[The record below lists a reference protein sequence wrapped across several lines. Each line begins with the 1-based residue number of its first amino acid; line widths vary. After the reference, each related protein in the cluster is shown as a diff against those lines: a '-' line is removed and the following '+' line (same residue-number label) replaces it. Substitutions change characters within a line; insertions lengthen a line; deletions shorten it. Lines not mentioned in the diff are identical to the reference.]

1 MTSCEEMLMGLFDT
15 RNRIVR
21 QLKEQQQLFDQALQS
36 SLLLRGIQPPAWL
49 SGARAT
55 TVTGDRCHPGSK
67 EDLIPGLLIPPHKQ
81 TANSSLGFC
90 TYNKSEAL
98 YSIGTH
104 DFSEEFMT
112 DNMSTLMRGDIREP
126 NGNEICGDSQNGDPP
141 PQTAAMP
148 SEVCIAPDRSL
159 EKITRSR
166 SRQRALEQ
174 RNSEKKR
181 ETDDKKAA
189 ENENTGRVA
198 SSRFASQAP
207 RFACQQSDI
216 GVRSMDP
223 LKYCKGFGTEKTVHP
238 LNSKEGSIRDDKIGC
253 RILGYESSPRNRATQ
268 QMHDGNV
275 SPPCG
280 LSSVEIAK
288 AAERQPVYGNML
300 AIQPKELMFDDM
312 EDCSVKNKRPDL
324 DEQILES
331 ELLEKNK
338 NMQPESANLA
348 NLEDFSEQIQREMVV
363 SGEDLSANESSQI
376 GMTTV
381 DASEGNMMQDV
392 LSSAEQLAEVRKLVD
407 SLNVQSPECSSCSD
421 FQQGIDD
428 TMPNKEVSDVTL
440 RKSTNSSREHI
451 KSEREVTGTKNKRE
465 VTEGDVSEVNLD
477 TTRFSSSD
485 HLKIRKLSD
494 SANLEPRKQ
503 GVSVGTQR
511 RITRSMSSCF
521 LNGGE
526 DTQRQTASVT
536 GNQNRGASS
545 SRKGLQ
551 KVDEF
556 VHSNGLQVRD
566 LDYSLKDMVNETV
579 GIALCGTV
587 DKSVAVLNISPKNCK
602 TGSKASYFL
611 RSRSL
616 THQRNVDASL
626 MAGSNGSK
634 PRHSSQSFK
643 LSENPM
649 GNVCDLSRP
658 AYWMQPNNDNQL
670 NPKAITSPSMMG
682 DNLQTQN
689 EDAESASGISEAI
702 VESHNDTSNQIH
714 AADSDLDARFDG
726 VEAHQSTEQSDID
739 RLQFLPSPQAGCSP
753 IFLQEVE
760 PDLKDQYASTPSAFQ
775 KTSEFEEQVNEASDY
790 PLTNQQGSERLGISV
805 LDNNKCSDPKDDLQ
819 RLGGTKPQVTSVDYS
834 VEEKA
839 GSCVSDTHHTGDTE
853 QDLEKKQPYQEK
865 EFVSPSC
872 PASRTTVCD
881 SLDYSG
887 KHSSTF
893 GVDDSLP
900 VFEGFSVG
908 LPIFCEEPPVMEGS
922 TLYDYLD
929 FSSFKT
935 TAVDGPQICKSTS
948 FLTPRSNATAKY
960 KIHSTPDVYQS
971 LPNGLLEHMRGSF
984 PCDAEDLKHVGTTAG
999 EDGILHEIRCISG
1012 LQLMDGSLKG
1022 SYCGSNARSDA
1033 KLRKGIRSPAASTPA
1048 SGKFSERTL
1057 LKSNSSSS
1065 GKQFKNP
1072 ELTCFRI
1079 EEEETDMNEEN
1090 GHVDL
1095 DDVSEISPKR
1105 NCLRMNMPENALA
1118 DISMSQCGS
1127 SDINDEGKTF
1137 LHSNN
1142 TNRDHMEIAFAGKES
1157 GVSKKHSDERKNVT
1171 DDKENRYPSFSV
1183 GKSEKVSNFLPKR
1196 TSKAKLSGNVG
1207 RANGSQ
1213 AVSEKDRKLNN
1224 IVANISSFVPLIQQ
1238 KKPVPGKFS
1247 LDKSF
1252 MITTGC
1258 CKSSS
1263 YFVFSRLLLRKKLT
1277 CLIYLLTCLA
1287 FFTFA
1292 AKRDVKVK
1300 ALEAAEAAKRL
1311 EEKKEIER
1319 KMRKEAAK
1327 LEREKLM
1334 LENLKQMEEQKRR
1347 EEEKKQKRRADL
1359 AKRQQRD
1366 EEEKKE
1372 KERKRK
1378 LIEESRKQFRL
1389 AEEKELQHKV
1399 DKDEFKRKEAKRQKV
1414 EKGRDGI
1421 EQMKT
1426 ALSGTGIVGASDAG
1440 PSEHVRGEGEAVA
1453 VLRDKL
1459 IGTNTLANVDK
1470 GCSSGIEETEEMQY
1484 EMSPYRGSD
1493 DEEEEDD
1500 DMARRKFI
1508 PSWARKENLI
1518 PVLCRQQHVDPDV
1531 IFPSI
1536 KGCNL
1541 NEVLGSNNFSR
1552 YRDRNGRGESGCWL
1566 NDRFTQQEEYQYKLK
1581 MGYIKL

>member
-1 MTSCEEMLMGLFDT
+1 MASCEEMLMGIFDT

-21 QLKEQQQLFDQALQS
+21 QLKEQQQLFDQALHS

-67 EDLIPGLLIPPHKQ
+67 EDLVPGLLIPPHKQ
-81 TANSSLGFC
+81 IANSCVGCC

-104 DFSEEFMT
+104 DFNKEFKT
-112 DNMSTLMRGDIREP
+112 DNMSTLMKGDIREP

-198 SSRFASQAP
+198 SSRFA
-207 RFACQQSDI
+207 CQQSNI

-223 LKYCKGFGTEKTVHP
+223 LKYRKGFGTEKTVHP
-238 LNSKEGSIRDDKIGC
+238 LNSKEVSIRDDKIGC
-253 RILGYESSPRNRATQ
+253 RILGYESSARNRATQ

-275 SPPCG
+275 CPPCG

-312 EDCSVKNKRPDL
+312 EDCSVKDKRPDL
-324 DEQILES
+324 DDEQIFES
-331 ELLEKNK
+331 ERLEKNK

-363 SGEDLSANESSQI
+363 SGDDLSANESSQI
-376 GMTTV
+376 GMTTM

-407 SLNVQSPECSSCSD
+407 SLNVQSPEGSSCSHL
-421 FQQGIDD
+421 QQGIDD

-451 KSEREVTGTKNKRE
+451 KSERKVTDTKNKRE

-485 HLKIRKLSD
+485 QLKIRKLSD
-494 SANLEPRKQ
+494 SANLQPREQ
-503 GVSVGTQR
+503 GASVGTQR

-545 SRKGLQ
+545 SLKRLQ

-556 VHSNGLQVRD
+556 VHSNSLHVRD

-611 RSRSL
+611 RNRSL

-634 PRHSSQSFK
+634 PRHSSQSFM

-649 GNVCDLSRP
+649 GYVCNLSRP

-670 NPKAITSPSMMG
+670 NPKAITAPSMMG
-682 DNLQTQN
+682 GNLQTQN

-726 VEAHQSTEQSDID
+726 VEAHQSTKQSDID
-739 RLQFLPSPQAGCSP
+739 RLQSLPLSQAGCSP

-760 PDLKDQYASTPSAFQ
+760 HDLKDQYASTPSAFQ
-775 KTSEFEEQVNEASDY
+775 KTSVASPRGSEFEEQVNEASDH
-790 PLTNQQGSERLGISV
+790 PLTNQQGSERLAITV

-819 RLGGTKPQVTSVDYS
+819 RLGGTKPQVMSVDYS

-853 QDLEKKQPYQEK
+853 QDLEKKQPSQEK

-908 LPIFCEEPPVMEGS
+908 LPIFCGEPPVMEGS
-922 TLYDYLD
+922 KLYDYLD

-984 PCDAEDLKHVGTTAG
+984 LCNAEDLKHVGTTVG

-1012 LQLMDGSLKG
+1012 LQLMDGSLRG
-1022 SYCGSNARSDA
+1022 SYCGSTSGSDA

-1048 SGKFSERTL
+1048 TGKFSERTL

-1079 EEEETDMNEEN
+1079 EEEETNMNEEN

-1105 NCLRMNMPENALA
+1105 NCSGMNMPENALA
-1118 DISMSQCGS
+1118 DISMSHCGS
-1127 SDINDEGKTF
+1127 SDINDEGETF
-1137 LHSNN
+1137 LHSNS
-1142 TNRDHMEIAFAGKES
+1142 TNRDHTQTAFAGKES
-1157 GVSKKHSDERKNVT
+1157 GVSERHSDERKNVM

-1183 GKSEKVSNFLPKR
+1183 GKFEKVSNFLPKR

-1213 AVSEKDRKLNN
+1213 AVSGKDRKLNN

-1238 KKPVPGKFS
+1238 KKPVP
-1247 LDKSF
+1247 
-1252 MITTGC
+1252 
-1258 CKSSS
+1258 
-1263 YFVFSRLLLRKKLT
+1263 
-1277 CLIYLLTCLA
+1277 
-1287 FFTFA
+1287 

-1359 AKRQQRD
+1359 AKRQQRE

-1541 NEVLGSNNFSR
+1541 NEVLGSTNFSR

-1566 NDRFTQQEEYQYKLK
+1566 NDSFTQQEEYQYKLK